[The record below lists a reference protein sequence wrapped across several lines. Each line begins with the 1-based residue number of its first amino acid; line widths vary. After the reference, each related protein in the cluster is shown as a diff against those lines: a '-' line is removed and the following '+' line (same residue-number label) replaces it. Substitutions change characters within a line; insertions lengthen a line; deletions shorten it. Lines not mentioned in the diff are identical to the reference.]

1 MSKFYAV
8 RAGHQPGI
16 YDTWA
21 ECQKQISGFRGAQF
35 KSFTTREDAEAFA
48 AGQEIPG
55 DLAAKK
61 VKGADKFYAVA
72 RGIQP
77 GIYTEWTA
85 CQEAIEGAK
94 GPKYKK
100 FGTKAE
106 AEDFIRLNGTAATV
120 LGMGLAGNYDDP
132 DAAYDEEDEQ
142 DDDEGVEVK
151 QEVKKLEAAGV
162 KVVSPSEAP
171 PAGMG
176 RDGVLRIY
184 TDGSSRG
191 NGKVGALA
199 GVGVY
204 FGKNDPRNLAEPLQ
218 GQPQTN
224 QRAELTAILRALQIS
239 APNQDVQI
247 LTDSQYSINCV
258 TVWYKNWLKNSWK
271 TKSGPVKNRDLVE
284 AIRARIDERT
294 KRGAKTTFEWV
305 RGHDTNASNIEADHL
320 AVMGSQLER

>member
-1 MSKFYAV
+1 MHPV
-8 RAGHQPGI
+8 
-16 YDTWA
+16 
-21 ECQKQISGFRGAQF
+21 

-204 FGKNDPRNLAEPLQ
+204 FGKNDPRYVLPHVLFLLASLNSYQKSRRTSAGPAPNKSESRTDGHPASFA
-218 GQPQTN
+218 N
-224 QRAELTAILRALQIS
+224 KRAESGRPDSDRQPVLHQLRHS
-239 APNQDVQI
+239 MVQ
-247 LTDSQYSINCV
+247 
-258 TVWYKNWLKNSWK
+258 
-271 TKSGPVKNRDLVE
+271 E
-284 AIRARIDERT
+284 
-294 KRGAKTTFEWV
+294 
-305 RGHDTNASNIEADHL
+305 L
-320 AVMGSQLER
+320 AQEQLEDEERPSQESGSGGGHPREDRREDEAWSQDHF